1 MAQSRFDHIDG
12 KPDED
17 QVCEWADQFFFNL
30 LNTLNSFYA
39 QVEFKNAGERLRSV
53 PFDKLVAEQLTGE
66 SDEVLG
72 IAIGRVRELLDNE
85 VEFLD
90 AYSG

>member
-17 QVCEWADQFFFNL
+17 QVCEWADQFFFSL

-39 QVEFKNAGERLRSV
+39 QVEFKNAGERLKAV
-53 PFDKLVAEQLTGE
+53 PFDKLVMEQLSAE
-66 SDEVLG
+66 SDEVRE
-72 IAIGRVRELLDNE
+72 IAISRVKELLDNE
-85 VEFLD
+85 VEFLN